1 MTAGDVGRTAVRHW
15 FYLLLPMAAV
25 AAFQFRAAVDW
36 RSEAA
41 LGEATALF
49 DWCVFLP
56 AMFLL
61 CYRRTMPPRALALR
75 LVGLVCGGLWVA
87 ALIVPDG
94 SERMIGA
101 VSWLRYPGLALLLV
115 AEAAAFVAVLRLTS
129 GGDSDPAALQ
139 RLGVPA
145 PVARLMLLEARF
157 WRWVWRAV
165 RGR

>member
-1 MTAGDVGRTAVRHW
+1 MTARALARTAGRHW
-15 FYLLLPMAAV
+15 FYLLLLFAAII
-25 AAFQFRAAVDW
+25 AFPFRAAMDW
-36 RSEAA
+36 RHDAA
-41 LGEATALF
+41 LGEAAVLF

-75 LVGLVCGGLWVA
+75 LVGLICGGLWVA

-94 SERMIGA
+94 SERMIGSVA
-101 VSWLRYPGLALLLV
+101 WLRYPGLALLLV
-115 AEAAAFVAVLRLTS
+115 MEAFALVAMLRLTF
-129 GGDSDPAALQ
+129 GGDPDPAALQ

-157 WRWVWRAV
+157 WRWAWRSL